1 MISLNKI
8 VLLVTLLLSSFG
20 FDFVFS
26 TNLDPNE
33 MMMPKMGEQKQQE
46 PSGGSRGEWLP
57 SRNEGGEFRLKIG
70 ARDEFCFHEYFDL
83 KETSNI
89 KYNIIIRVL
98 KGGRS
103 KDIDINVYTPKSTH
117 IIKEKRKQSYSGAL
131 EISEGDWRFCLNN
144 KFSSVSAKI
153 IFFSLRP
160 AETESL
166 RKQAKK
172 VVPTVLTY
180 SDAALEQIN
189 TNMHIVQ
196 SHQVES
202 RLKMA
207 SHWYHVQGLNERV
220 SNYSIVELLVM
231 CASPIVQVTLLR
243 RLFSYRYTKR
253 YTSNGAAVNPQ
264 A

>member
-1 MISLNKI
+1 MHIIDKKPAKCFLIQLKMISLNKI

-46 PSGGSRGEWLP
+46 ASGGSRGEWLP

-117 IIKEKRKQSYSGAL
+117 IIKV
-131 EISEGDWRFCLNN
+131 IT
-144 KFSSVSAKI
+144 
-153 IFFSLRP
+153 P
-160 AETESL
+160 AE
-166 RKQAKK
+166 
-172 VVPTVLTY
+172 LTFFHR
-180 SDAALEQIN
+180 S
-189 TNMHIVQ
+189 
-196 SHQVES
+196 
-202 RLKMA
+202 K
-207 SHWYHVQGLNERV
+207 
-220 SNYSIVELLVM
+220 
-231 CASPIVQVTLLR
+231 P
-243 RLFSYRYTKR
+243 
-253 YTSNGAAVNPQ
+253 
-264 A
+264 